1 MTDVGTRHRGTA
13 DGALNIGGRPVS
25 VEVRLGEDADQTAV
39 QHTAWMLLNVLS
51 RLEGAV
57 SRLRLH
63 CPEAVRAVPRLSP
76 LIRDGQTLRDA
87 LLTGARS
94 IGTPADGFVP
104 VELASSQGQSSEIVI
119 GVGFRCSSEATFCAV
134 GNGLCG
140 GVFTRPIAAP
150 VTSSELTIG
159 PYIAACLAAGEVF
172 RQVRLIDY
180 APEHQLFL
188 TASDYSHSGDPAW
201 TDLKTNQEFPSVL
214 LAGVGAV
221 GCAFLHALYPL
232 PLQGTLHL
240 ADNDEKGLDGT
251 NLGRYVLF
259 GVRSIGEQKASEAAS
274 LLRQAR
280 FQAVPHDGSFEY
292 FFSSGQRPDIVLSAV
307 DTNEARH
314 SLQEQYAPLMFSAST
329 HNLRAEILRCG
340 PPGIGACLSC
350 FNPLKQ
356 NQRTEDDIWELLS
369 AKPELISHLCE
380 RLRLN
385 QDEAVVWIRD
395 RKCNETGDRLVDEL
409 RTDDGSAP
417 AFAVG
422 FVSVLA
428 GTMLAAELLKTMAT
442 DAGPLDGTMNR
453 AVFQSQNPVA
463 TTNRVRFYPREECCT
478 ACAGKNAGTQIW
490 QRRYEQFL
498 QSRIGSRS
506 VSSLHGGNKHG

>member
-1 MTDVGTRHRGTA
+1 MTDIGNRYRGSA

-25 VEVRLGEDADQTAV
+25 VEIRLGEDAAQTAV
-39 QHTAWMLLNVLS
+39 QHTAWMLLNMLS

-57 SRLRLH
+57 SRLRLR

-104 VELASSQGQSSEIVI
+104 VELASSSGQSSEIFI
-119 GVGFRCSSEATFCAV
+119 GVGFQFSSEATFCAI

-140 GVFTRPIAAP
+140 GVFTRPITSP

-180 APEHQLFL
+180 TPERQFFL
-188 TASDYSHSGDPAW
+188 TACDYSHGGDPAW
-201 TDLKTNQEFPSVL
+201 TDLKTNQELSSIL

-221 GCAFLHALYPL
+221 GSAFLHALYPL
-232 PLQGTLHL
+232 SFKGTLHL

-251 NLGRYVLF
+251 NLGRYALF
-259 GVRSIGEQKASEAAS
+259 GVKSIGKQKASEAAS
-274 LLRQAR
+274 LLTQAQ
-280 FQAVPHDGSFEY
+280 FQVVPHDGSFEY
-292 FFSSGQRPDIVLSAV
+292 FFSSGQRPNIVLSAV
-307 DTNEARH
+307 DTNEARQ
-314 SLQEQYAPLMFSAST
+314 SLQEQYAPLIFSAST

-340 PPGIGACLSC
+340 PPGVGACLSC

-356 NQRTEDDIWELLS
+356 NQRTEDDIRELLR

-380 RLRLN
+380 KLRLN
-385 QDEAVVWIRD
+385 QDEAVVWTRD
-395 RKCNETGDRLVDEL
+395 RKCNETGDRLVDEF

-428 GTMLAAELLKTMAT
+428 GTMLAAELLRTMAT
-442 DAGPLDGTMNR
+442 NVFPLGGTMNR
-453 AVFQSQNPVA
+453 ALFQFQNPA
-463 TTNRVRFYPREECCT
+463 APTNRVSFYPREECCS
-478 ACAGKNAGTQIW
+478 ACAGKNAGTRIW
-490 QRRYEQFL
+490 QHRYEQF
-498 QSRIGSRS
+498 QQGRIGPDIL
-506 VSSLHGGNKHG
+506 SSPYGGNNHG

>member
-1 MTDVGTRHRGTA
+1 MTDVGNRHRGTA

-25 VEVRLGEDADQTAV
+25 IEIRLGEDASRTPV

-57 SRLRLH
+57 SRLRLR

-87 LLTGARS
+87 LLAGARA
-94 IGTPADGFVP
+94 IGTPAEGFVP
-104 VELASSQGQSSEIVI
+104 VGLTSAPGESSEIVI
-119 GVGFRCSSEATFCAV
+119 GVGFRCSGEATFCAI

-140 GVFTRPIAAP
+140 GVFTRPITTP
-150 VTSSELTIG
+150 VTFSDLTIG

-180 APEHQLFL
+180 TPERQLFL
-188 TASDYSHSGDPAW
+188 TACDYSHSGEPAW
-201 TDLKTNQEFPSVL
+201 TDLNANQELSSIL

-221 GCAFLHALYPL
+221 GSAFLHALYPL

-251 NLGRYVLF
+251 NLGRYALF
-259 GVRSIGEQKASEAAS
+259 GVKSLGKQKASEAAS

-280 FQAVPHDGSFEY
+280 FQVVPHDGSFEY

-307 DTNEARH
+307 DTNEARQ
-314 SLQEQYAPLMFSAST
+314 SLQEQYAPLILSAST

-340 PPGIGACLSC
+340 PPGVGACLSC

-356 NQRTEDDIWELLS
+356 NQRTEDDIRELLR

-380 RLRLN
+380 TLHLN
-385 QDEAVVWIRD
+385 QDEAIVWIRD
-395 RKCNETGDRLVDEL
+395 RKCNETGDRLVDEF
-409 RTDDGSAP
+409 RTDDGSVP

-422 FVSVLA
+422 FVSALA

-442 DAGPLDGTMNR
+442 NAGPLGGTTNR
-453 AVFQSQNPVA
+453 AVFQFQNPA
-463 TTNRVRFYPREECCT
+463 APTNRVSFYPREECCS
-478 ACAGKNAGTQIW
+478 ACEGKNAGTRIW
-490 QRRYEQFL
+490 RRRYEQFQ
-498 QSRIGSRS
+498 QSTIGPEN
-506 VSSLHGGNKHG
+506 VSSLPRRQ

>member
-1 MTDVGTRHRGTA
+1 MTDVGNRHRGTA

-25 VEVRLGEDADQTAV
+25 VEIRLGEDAGQTPV

-87 LLTGARS
+87 LLAGARA
-94 IGTPADGFVP
+94 IGTPAEGFVP
-104 VELASSQGQSSEIVI
+104 VELTSAPGQSSEIDI
-119 GVGFRCSSEATFCAV
+119 GVGFRCSSEATFCAI

-140 GVFTRPIAAP
+140 GVFMRPITVP

-180 APEHQLFL
+180 TPARQLFL

-201 TDLKTNQEFPSVL
+201 TDLATNQELSSIL

-221 GCAFLHALYPL
+221 GSAFLHALYPL

-259 GVRSIGEQKASEAAS
+259 GVRSIGKQKASEAAS

-280 FQAVPHDGSFEY
+280 FQVVPHDGSFEY
-292 FFSSGQRPDIVLSAV
+292 FFSSGQRLDIVLSAV
-307 DTNEARH
+307 DTNEARQ
-314 SLQEQYAPLMFSAST
+314 SLQEQYAPLIFSAST

-356 NQRTEDDIWELLS
+356 NQRTEDDIRELLR

-380 RLRLN
+380 KLRLN
-385 QDEAVVWIRD
+385 QDEIAIWIRD
-395 RKCNETGDRLVDEL
+395 RKCNETGDRLVNEL

-422 FVSVLA
+422 FVSVMA
-428 GTMLAAELLKTMAT
+428 GTMLAAELLKTLAT
-442 DAGPLDGTMNR
+442 GAGSLDGTMNR
-453 AVFQSQNPVA
+453 ALFQFQNPAA
-463 TTNRVRFYPREECCT
+463 TTNRVSFYPREECCS
-478 ACAGKNAGTQIW
+478 ACVGGNAGTRVW
-490 QRRYEQFL
+490 QRRYEQF
-498 QSRIGSRS
+498 QQNRIGPKS

>member
-1 MTDVGTRHRGTA
+1 MTDVGKRHRGTA

-25 VEVRLGEDADQTAV
+25 VEIRLGADAGQTPV
-39 QHTAWMLLNVLS
+39 QHTAWMLLNVLC

-63 CPEAVRAVPRLSP
+63 CPEYVRAVPRLSP
-76 LIRDGQTLRDA
+76 LIQDGQTLRDA
-87 LLTGARS
+87 LLAGARS
-94 IGTPADGFVP
+94 IGIPAEGFVP
-104 VELASSQGQSSEIVI
+104 VELASSPDQSSGIVI
-119 GVGFRCSSEATFCAV
+119 GVGFQFSSDVTFCAI

-140 GVFTRPIAAP
+140 GVFMRPITAP
-150 VTSSELTIG
+150 VTPSELTIG

-180 APEHQLFL
+180 APERQLFL
-188 TASDYSHSGDPAW
+188 TACDYSHSGDPAW
-201 TDLKTNQEFPSVL
+201 TDLKTNQELSSIL

-221 GCAFLHALYPL
+221 GSAFLHALYPL

-251 NLGRYVLF
+251 NLGRYALF
-259 GVRSIGEQKASEAAS
+259 GVRSIGKQKASEAAS

-280 FQAVPHDGSFEY
+280 FQVVPHDGSFEY
-292 FFSSGQRPDIVLSAV
+292 FFSSGQRPNIVLSAV
-307 DTNEARH
+307 DTNEARQ
-314 SLQEQYAPLMFSAST
+314 SLQEQYAPLVFSAST

-340 PPGIGACLSC
+340 PPGLGPCLSC

-356 NQRTEDDIWELLS
+356 NQRTEDDIRELLR

-380 RLRLN
+380 KLRLN

-409 RTDDGSAP
+409 RTDDGSVP

-428 GTMLAAELLKTMAT
+428 GTMLAAELLKTLAT
-442 DAGPLDGTMNR
+442 GAGPLGGTTNR
-453 AVFQSQNPVA
+453 AVFQFQNPA
-463 TTNRVRFYPREECCT
+463 APTNRVSFYPREESCS
-478 ACAGKNAGTQIW
+478 ACAEKNAGTRIW
-490 QRRYEQFL
+490 QRRYERFQ
-498 QSRIGSRS
+498 QSRTGPET
-506 VSSLHGGNKHG
+506 VSSPYGGNHYG